1 MPVSTSYRSK
11 NSAGGEY
18 AASRRNGA
26 YSGKR
31 VDSYK
36 SGTYLGGRLYN
47 NTSTAY
53 EIPAAYPKR
62 EVKPKPPAVPARKG
76 AAVGNRSAR
85 SMARVALT
93 AFVIFA
99 LCCTVI
105 YRYAVILENNQKII
119 ELEKNL
125 NAAAADNQAMRASI
139 DRRLEM
145 GEIEKYAREELG
157 MMKPENYQIFYI
169 DMNMEDSG
177 SRGSAAN
184 ETAGALSGAP
194 GALVNAFR
202 VLK

>member
-11 NSAGGEY
+11 NSTGSEY
-18 AASRRNGA
+18 AASRRSSA
-26 YSGKR
+26 YSSGR

-36 SGTYLGGRLYN
+36 SGTYLSGRLYS

-53 EIPAAYPKR
+53 EIPTAYPKR
-62 EVKPKPPAVPARKG
+62 EVKPKPT
-76 AAVGNRSAR
+76 AAVRRSTTVGNKSAR

-105 YRYAVILENNQKII
+105 YRYAVILESNQKII
-119 ELEKNL
+119 ELEKKL
-125 NAAAADNQAMRASI
+125 TAAAADNQAMRASI

-145 GEIEKYAREELG
+145 GEIEKYAKEELG

-184 ETAGALSGAP
+184 ETVGALSGAP